1 MATTAHPYSDDRK
14 RLLSAWEASPF
25 GIAFLNA
32 DGHVVDSNEAMR
44 SITGYDADELALMP
58 VASYT
63 HPDDNPESIA
73 NFHRLIAGETDS
85 YRLETR
91 LIQKDGGA
99 VWVDSFVTARQDEP
113 GAPRTALSMIQD
125 ITARKLAEL
134 ALRDQ
139 NARLSKVVETQA
151 EIARADLELDGV
163 SQLIAKRA
171 LELTRAD
178 GAMVSILDGEELLT
192 AAAIGTN
199 TSAIRI
205 SVPLLH
211 RGRNVGSLSVAKEAG
226 VDDEDCRTLEL
237 LAVLLSMA
245 VSVAAERE
253 ARREQVEALARFE
266 TIFERAP
273 IGIGLVSLDGRLVN
287 TNSVM
292 REISGRSAEELASRN
307 VGEYT
312 VPEDVDRVVELFVAM
327 LNGEHDSYR
336 HEHRLYSKDGEI
348 VWVDSATVLLRDA
361 DGNPQ
366 GAVSM
371 AQNITQ
377 RRAAEEQLRQSQ
389 KIEAI
394 GQLTAGIAHDFNN
407 LLLGMLGYT
416 ELAQAEVDA
425 DGEAAE
431 YLRRIES
438 SAQRAATLTGQLLA
452 FGRRQALH
460 AEPLEL
466 NALVSETVA
475 MLRRVLGERI
485 ELLTVL
491 DPALDAVHADSGQMQ
506 QVLLNLALN
515 ARDAMPDGGTLIIRT
530 SNAEVGADD
539 LRSLELE
546 PGRYVVLSVE
556 DQGCGM
562 AREVS
567 DRIFDPFFTTK
578 SVGKGTGL
586 GLSSTYGIVKQS
598 GGHIE
603 VVSEPG
609 RGSTFDSYL
618 PAVPAAAVAK
628 TEPVVPEPPRALSQ
642 APEGNGRRI
651 LVVEDE
657 EVVRTLL
664 ARTLGRLGYVVE
676 TAEEPAL
683 ALPKL
688 RERGDEFALV
698 ISDMVMPNTTG
709 AEFARQVAEWKP
721 ELPFIFMS
729 GYTEDVVAQS
739 GAAGSFLPK
748 PFTAEM
754 LASTVREALE
764 RSTKPA

>member
-1 MATTAHPYSDDRK
+1 M
-14 RLLSAWEASPF
+14 
-25 GIAFLNA
+25 
-32 DGHVVDSNEAMR
+32 
-44 SITGYDADELALMP
+44 
-58 VASYT
+58 
-63 HPDDNPESIA
+63 
-73 NFHRLIAGETDS
+73 
-85 YRLETR
+85 
-91 LIQKDGGA
+91 
-99 VWVDSFVTARQDEP
+99 
-113 GAPRTALSMIQD
+113 
-125 ITARKLAEL
+125 

-139 NARLSKVVETQA
+139 NSRLSRVVETQA
-151 EIARADLELDGV
+151 EIAAADLELDGV
-163 SQLIAKRA
+163 SELVAQRA
-171 LELTRAD
+171 QELTGAD
-178 GAMVSILDGEELLT
+178 GAKVTILDGDDLLT
-192 AAAIGTN
+192 TAEIGST
-199 TSAIRI
+199 APAVRI
-205 SVPLLH
+205 GVPLLH

-226 VDDEDCRTLEL
+226 TDEDCRTLEL
-237 LAVLLSMA
+237 LAVLLSSA

-266 TIFERAP
+266 TIFEQAP

-292 REISGRSAEELASRN
+292 RDISGRSAEELASRN

-312 VPEDVDRVVELFVAM
+312 VPEDVDRVVELFTAM
-327 LNGEHDSYR
+327 LKGEHDSYR

-348 VWVDSATVLLRDA
+348 VWVDSATALLRDA
-361 DGNPQ
+361 DGKPQ

-371 AQNITQ
+371 AQNITR
-377 RRAAEEQLRQSQ
+377 RRAAEDQLRQSQ

-416 ELAQAEVDA
+416 ELAQAEVEA
-425 DGEAAE
+425 GGQAAE

-452 FGRRQALH
+452 FGRRQALN

-466 NALVSETVA
+466 NALVTETVA

-491 DPALDAVHADSGQMQ
+491 DPELAAVRADAGQMQ

-515 ARDAMPDGGTLIIRT
+515 ARDAMPDGGTLTIRT
-530 SNAEVGADD
+530 GNAEVSAGD

-556 DQGCGM
+556 DEGCGM

-618 PAVPAAAVAK
+618 PALPAAAL
-628 TEPVVPEPPRALSQ
+628 TEHQPAPEQPRALSL
-642 APEGNGRRI
+642 APEGAGRRI

-664 ARTLGRLGYVVE
+664 ARTLERLGYVVE
-676 TAEEPAL
+676 TAEEPSAG
-683 ALPKL
+683 LPIL

-698 ISDMVMPNTTG
+698 ISDMVMPNSTG
-709 AEFARQVAEWKP
+709 AEFAREVAEWKP

-739 GAAGSFLPK
+739 GAAGSFLQK
-748 PFTAEM
+748 PFTSQT

-764 RSTKPA
+764 RSTGPS